1 MTQPRPNSSAHAEAP
16 AIPND
21 IDLVVKNALREDL
34 GGGDLTA
41 SLVPADAVGKARIIS
56 REQAVV
62 AGRPWVDK
70 VFECLGGE
78 VSVNWQVSEGEK
90 VKDNQVLCSLTGPAR
105 ALLSGERTAL
115 NFLQTLSGTAT
126 LARRYAERVKGTKA
140 RVLDTRKTLPGLRTA
155 QKYAV
160 AVGGCANHRVGLY
173 DGILIKE
180 NHIMAAGSISR
191 AVAAARQ
198 LQAGVPIQVE
208 CETMDE
214 VADALEAGADMLLL
228 DNFSL
233 PLLQK
238 AVNLNRNNEIN
249 MRRARMGLERAL
261 LEGSGNVSLNT
272 VRAIAETG
280 VDRISVGGITKHV
293 TAIDLSMRFDVE
305 LPA

>member
-1 MTQPRPNSSAHAEAP
+1 MTNPVLPG
-16 AIPND
+16 D
-21 IDLVVKNALREDL
+21 IDLTVKNALREDL
-34 GGGDLTA
+34 GAGDLTA
-41 SLVPADAVGKARIIS
+41 SLVPADAQASARIIS
-56 REQAVV
+56 REQATV
-62 AGRPWVDK
+62 AGRPWAGK
-70 VFECLGGE
+70 VFEMLGGE
-78 VSVNWQVSEGEK
+78 VTIDWLVAEGEQ
-90 VKDNQVLCSLTGPAR
+90 VKNNDCICTLKGPAR
-105 ALLSGERTAL
+105 VMLSGERTAL

-140 RVLDTRKTLPGLRTA
+140 SVLDTRKTLPGLRTA

-198 LQAGVPIQVE
+198 LQSGVPIQVE
-208 CETMDE
+208 CENMDE
-214 VADALEAGADMLLL
+214 VAEALEAGADMLLL

-238 AVNLNRNNEIN
+238 AVNLNKNNEIN
-249 MRRARMGLERAL
+249 MRRARMGLGTAL

-272 VRAIAETG
+272 VRSIAETG

-293 TAIDLSMRFDVE
+293 TAVDLSMRFD
-305 LPA
+305 LD